1 MSALFN
7 LLQKIRSGRKVL
19 GLGLMSGTSADGTD
33 LALLEFS
40 QKTKPK
46 LLCAKTYSFSPHLR
60 RKILALQ
67 QARQISPEEWI
78 LTSQFLGGFWA
89 GEIRKFLRMA
99 KRARPD
105 FIASHGQTVR
115 HIPVF
120 QNLLGRSLRG
130 SGQWGEADILA
141 KRLNTIVVSDFR
153 SGDVALGG
161 SGAPLMP
168 FVHRYLFSSPTKV
181 RGILNIGGIANL
193 TFLGRKSFWAS
204 DTGVGNAWADYL
216 AQKFYR
222 LSHDAG
228 GKRAL
233 AGKVSPAMLA
243 ALKKN
248 SFFARPFPKSTGK
261 EDFSASWLEKA
272 LKPHRHLPPEDIIAT
287 VESLTVWGVAEALR
301 RNSKE
306 KLNEL
311 YWAGG
316 GAKNL
321 FFQKQ
326 LQNFLPDV
334 SFYPADRLGW
344 PADFLEAAG
353 FSIFGWWCLT
363 GEKIGSV
370 SVTGAKRKGILGK
383 ISQP

>member
-1 MSALFN
+1 MSVLFS

-33 LALLEFS
+33 LALVEFS
-40 QKTKPK
+40 KKSGPK
-46 LLCAKTYSFSPHLR
+46 FLFAKTYPFSPRLR
-60 RKILALQ
+60 KKILALQ

-78 LTSQFLGGFWA
+78 LTSQFLGEFWV
-89 GEIRKFLRMA
+89 GEIRKFLRVA
-99 KRARPD
+99 KRVRPD

-115 HIPVF
+115 HISVF

-153 SGDVALGG
+153 AGDVALGG

-168 FVHRYLFSSPTKV
+168 FVHKHLFSSPEGV
-181 RGILNIGGIANL
+181 RAVLNIGGIANL
-193 TFLGRKSFWAS
+193 TFLGRKGFWAT
-204 DTGVGNAWADYL
+204 DTGPGNCWADYL
-216 AQKFYR
+216 ARKFYG
-222 LSHDAG
+222 LSQDPG
-228 GKRAL
+228 GKMAL
-233 AGKVSPAMLA
+233 RGKISPAFFA

-261 EDFSASWLEKA
+261 EDFSVVWLERA
-272 LKPHRHLPPEDIIAT
+272 LRGFRSLPREDVLAS
-287 VESLTVWGVAEALR
+287 VEAVTAWGVAEAVR
-301 RNSKE
+301 KNAKE
-306 KLNEL
+306 DLEEL
-311 YWAGG
+311 YLCGG

-321 FFQKQ
+321 FFLKQ
-326 LQNFLPDV
+326 LQNLLRDV

-353 FSIFGWWCLT
+353 FAIFGWWCLQ
-363 GEKIGSV
+363 GDKIGSA
-370 SVTGAKRKGILGK
+370 SVTGAKRKGVLGK
-383 ISQP
+383 ISQV

>member
-1 MSALFN
+1 MSALFS

-46 LLCAKTYSFSPHLR
+46 LLCAKTYSFSPRLR

-78 LTSQFLGGFWA
+78 LTSQFLGEFWA

-99 KRARPD
+99 KRVRPD

-153 SGDVALGG
+153 AGDVALGG

-168 FVHRYLFSSPTKV
+168 FVHKFLFSSPNGV
-181 RGILNIGGIANL
+181 RGVLNIGGIANL
-193 TFLGRKSFWAS
+193 TFLGRKNFSAT
-204 DTGVGNAWADYL
+204 DTGPGNCWADYL

-222 LSHDAG
+222 TSHDAG
-228 GKRAL
+228 GKKAL
-233 AGKVSPAMLA
+233 TGKVSPALLA

-261 EDFSASWLEKA
+261 EDFSVVWLERA
-272 LKPHRHLPPEDIIAT
+272 LRSFRSLPREDVLAS
-287 VESLTVWGVAEALR
+287 VEAVTAWGVVEAIR
-301 RNSKE
+301 RNAAE

-311 YWAGG
+311 YLAGG

-321 FFQKQ
+321 FFIKQ
-326 LQNFLPDV
+326 LQNYLPGV
-334 SFYPADRLGW
+334 SFYLTDRLGY
-344 PADFLEAAG
+344 PADFLEAVG
-353 FSIFGWWCLT
+353 FAVLGWWCLR
-363 GEKIGSV
+363 GEKVGAA
-370 SVTGAKRKGILGK
+370 SVTGAKKKGVLGK
-383 ISQP
+383 ISQV